1 MSLLPPP
8 PKNDKISSAFSYNFK
23 SALTV
28 APVAVSV
35 TVVSDEQLRIYMSHG
50 VRQKGFALLHIHG
63 GAEKGFDILFFA
75 AFFVFPVT
83 AQDIV
88 YFIRRQRNRTLRAG
102 TPCFLYLFFCR
113 EQAQLP

>member
-1 MSLLPPP
+1 METASASLAVPT
-8 PKNDKISSAFSYNFK
+8 S
-23 SALTV
+23 V
-28 APVAVSV
+28 AG
-35 TVVSDEQLRIYMSHG
+35 LRAWM
-50 VRQKGFALLHIHG
+50 VRFVN
-63 GAEKGFDILFFA
+63 ILFFA